1 MTEEKI
7 KRILDKSSKIQE
19 RNFSSEQLD
28 KLEEYIHKGILN
40 LDKYNNINIERNTL
54 IFSVVFLLFMLF
66 YILFFV
72 VHPILFIEQW
82 TEQDVIKNKIRV
94 ETLKTIGLITGGIL
108 AFFGLYLGYI
118 RAVAMENSA
127 IAANKTAEVA
137 NKNAEIASR
146 NTQIAE
152 DKQITERFSKAVELL
167 ASDKIEVRLGGI
179 YTLERIAKDSPS
191 DHWTIMEVLTAFVRE
206 NAKLIEDSN
215 VQSAKIFIDEYLDN
229 KTQKKELH
237 KVHLDIQET
246 IIVIA
251 RNNPDNNQ
259 RKNLNLSNINL
270 IQADLCG
277 ALLKEINLSRANF
290 LGANLS
296 NADLSG
302 ANCLGVNFSK
312 ADLSN
317 ANLSVANL
325 FGANFEEA
333 RFSEANLTRADLVGA
348 NFTKAYL
355 RGANL
360 TEANLTMAKL
370 AEACFTE
377 VNFTKAHLALANI
390 SRSDLIYANLSEADL
405 TKAVL
410 IGSLLLGAN
419 LTETNLTEANL
430 TEANLSG
437 ANLTEANLS
446 GANLTR
452 ANLEEADFTNNKTIE
467 PEQIKKAT
475 NWKKAEYDKDFCE
488 KLGLPPENSE

>member
-1 MTEEKI
+1 MTEEKT
-7 KRILDKSSKIQE
+7 KRIIAKISKIQE

-28 KLEEYIHKGILN
+28 KLEEYIHQGILN

-54 IFSVVFLLFMLF
+54 IFSVVFLIFMLF
-66 YILFFV
+66 CILFFV

-108 AFFGLYLGYI
+108 AFFGLYFGYK

-127 IAANKTAEVA
+127 IAANKTAEAA
-137 NKNAEIASR
+137 NKNAE
-146 NTQIAE
+146 IAE

-179 YTLERIAKDSPS
+179 YTLERIAQNYPRE
-191 DHWTIMEVLTAFVRE
+191 HWTIMKVLTAFVRE

-229 KTQKKELH
+229 KKQKKELY
-237 KVHLDIQET
+237 KVRLDILDT
-246 IIVIA
+246 LIVIA
-251 RNNPDNNQ
+251 QNNPDNNPDNNQ

-325 FGANFEEA
+325 FGATFEEA
-333 RFSEANLTRADLVGA
+333 RFSGANLTRADLCGA

-360 TEANLTMAKL
+360 TEAKLTMAKL
-370 AEACFTE
+370 AEAFLTE
-377 VNFTKAHLALANI
+377 VNFTKANLTLANI
-390 SRSDLIYANLSEADL
+390 SRADLIDANFSEADL

-410 IGSLLLGAN
+410 IGSLLWGAN
-419 LTETNLTEANL
+419 LTEANLTEANLTEANL

-437 ANLTEANLS
+437 ANLTRT
-446 GANLTR
+446 NLTG
-452 ANLEEADFTNNKTIE
+452 ANLEEANFTKNKTIK
-467 PEQIKKAT
+467 PEQIRKAT
-475 NWKKAEYDKDFCE
+475 NWEKAKYDKDFWE